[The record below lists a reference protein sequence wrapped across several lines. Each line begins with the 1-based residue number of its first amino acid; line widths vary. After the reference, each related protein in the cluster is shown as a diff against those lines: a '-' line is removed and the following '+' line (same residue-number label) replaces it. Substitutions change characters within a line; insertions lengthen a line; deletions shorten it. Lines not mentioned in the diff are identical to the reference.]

1 MARYLKR
8 GMDASAIK
16 AAVVASLLLLN
27 LGAARAADIK
37 LLCAEAFKPAMEE
50 LIASFE
56 RTSDHRVTVRYATA
70 GVVANWIRSGEPAD
84 LTILPK
90 PAFDALIGDGKVD
103 ASTRI
108 AQSPLAV
115 AVRTGTPKPDIGSS
129 EALKRTLLAAK
140 SIGYSD
146 PARGGGIGRQ
156 ATQVIERLG
165 IANELKAKTV
175 LTPAG
180 EFREL
185 LATGQVELAFLF
197 PIVVVNDRR
206 IEVVGPVPAE
216 LQNMADT
223 TFLAGVTTSAS
234 EPAGA
239 KALMRYLLS
248 PAAAELIKVKGMDP
262 G

>member
-37 LLCAEAFKPAMEE
+37 LLCAEGMKPAMEE
-50 LIASFE
+50 LIANFE
-56 RTSDHRVTVRYATA
+56 RISSHRVSVRYATG
-70 GVVANWIRSGEPAD
+70 GVVANWIRGGEPAD
-84 LTILPK
+84 LTILPR
-90 PAFDALIGDGKVD
+90 PAFDSLIADSKVA

-108 AQSPLAV
+108 AQSLLAI
-115 AVRTGTPKPDIGSS
+115 AVRTGTPKPDISSS

-140 SIGYSD
+140 AIGYSD

-156 ATQVIERLG
+156 AAQVIERLG
-165 IANELKAKTV
+165 IANELKAKTI

-185 LATGQVELAFLF
+185 LATGQVELAFVF

-206 IEVVGPVPAE
+206 IEVVGPIPAE

-223 TFLAGVTTSAS
+223 TFLAGVTTGAS
-234 EPAGA
+234 EPAAA
-239 KALMRYLLS
+239 KALMQYLLS
-248 PAAAELIKVKGMDP
+248 PAAAEVIKNKGMDP